1 MAQAETKAK
10 VLKIG
15 ILGFGSM
22 GKTHAFAVQS
32 LPYYYD
38 LPFSAEV
45 AAVTCRSEDKAK
57 SVADTFHIPHF
68 AVNEDELIL
77 SPDIDVI
84 DICTPNICHKETILK
99 AMRAGKHILCEKPLA
114 SSQAE
119 AKEIMQ
125 AAEDYAKTGKI
136 AGVVFNNRN
145 HASIL
150 RAKQLIEEGRLG
162 KILSFRAD
170 YLHNSCLD
178 PEKKAGWKQ
187 DGSVCGKG
195 GVLFDLG
202 SHVLDLVYYLCGEF
216 RSVQSLSQIAFPE
229 RKGMNG
235 AQWSTDAS
243 EAFYLLL
250 ELQNGAMGTVTAS
263 KLTTGA
269 NDDLSIEVYGTKGSL
284 KFSLMN
290 PNYLYFYDSTAQKS
304 PIGGLAGYTAIE
316 CVGRYPEPGGIFP
329 SVKASNGWLRGHI
342 HGMYRFLDAVY
353 RAGALPAGTQI
364 GEGFFSPSLRDGAY
378 IQSVMDAALS
388 SAESGLR
395 TNID

>member
-1 MAQAETKAK
+1 MAQAESKQKTLK
-10 VLKIG
+10 VG

-22 GKTHAFAVQS
+22 GKTHAFAIES

-45 AAVTCRSEDKAK
+45 TAVTCRTEEKAMA
-57 SVADTFHIPHF
+57 VCDTFHIPTF
-68 AVNEDELIL
+68 ATNEDELIF

-84 DICTPNICHKETILK
+84 DICTPNICHRDMILK

-114 SSQAE
+114 SSLGEAE
-119 AKEIMQ
+119 EIMR
-125 AAEDYAKTGKI
+125 AAADYEKSGKV

-145 HASIL
+145 HSSIL
-150 RAKQLIEEGRLG
+150 RAKELIEEGRLG
-162 KILSFRAD
+162 DILSFRAD

-178 PEKKAGWKQ
+178 PEKNAGWKQ
-187 DGSVCGKG
+187 DASVCGSG

-202 SHVLDLVYYLCGEF
+202 SHVLDLVYHLCGEF

-229 RKGMNG
+229 RKGMDG
-235 AQWSTDAS
+235 ARWTTDAS

-263 KLTTGA
+263 KLTSGA

-290 PNYLYFYDSTAQKS
+290 PNYLYFYDSTAAKS

-316 CVGRYPEPGGIFP
+316 CVGRYPAPGGIFP
-329 SVKASNGWLRGHI
+329 SVKAANGWLRGHI
-342 HGMYRFLDAVY
+342 HGMYRYLDAVY
-353 RAGALPAGTQI
+353 RAESLPTGKAMGDA
-364 GEGFFSPSLRDGAY
+364 FFSPSLRDGAY
-378 IQSVMDAALS
+378 IQSVMEAALR
-388 SAESGLR
+388 SAESGQR
-395 TNID
+395 TAIN